1 MDVEKTIEFILQQHA
16 RTEAMMEES
25 HQRLEGSQ
33 TRLAQNLITLTDL
46 VRQISEQNESD
57 HQRFEEL
64 HRGADERIDA
74 LIRMSEQNERDH
86 RRFEEFHREVD
97 ERFNVLIKMMDE
109 WIRSQRNQN
118 GRP

>member
-1 MDVEKTIEFILQQHA
+1 
-16 RTEAMMEES
+16 
-25 HQRLEGSQ
+25 
-33 TRLAQNLITLTDL
+33 
-46 VRQISEQNESD
+46 
-57 HQRFEEL
+57 
-64 HRGADERIDA
+64 
-74 LIRMSEQNERDH
+74 MSEQNERDH

>member
-57 HQRFEEL
+57 HQRFEE
-64 HRGADERIDA
+64 RIEA
-74 LIRMSEQNERDH
+74 LIGMSEQNERDH